1 MSTAG
6 SATRAAYEPWA
17 VVDAGASMARRKA
30 LALAVEVDDATAAR
44 TWVMSVTPR
53 VEGSVRRSLAK
64 ASGEREY

>member
-1 MSTAG
+1 
-6 SATRAAYEPWA
+6 
-17 VVDAGASMARRKA
+17 MARRKA